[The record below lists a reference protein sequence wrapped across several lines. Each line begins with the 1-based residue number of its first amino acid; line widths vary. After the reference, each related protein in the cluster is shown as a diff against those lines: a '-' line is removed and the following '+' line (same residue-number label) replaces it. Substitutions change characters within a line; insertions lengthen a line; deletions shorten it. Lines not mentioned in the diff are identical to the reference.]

1 MLTRAHAHTHTVTHT
16 YRYTLLDGDAFRGD
30 LDAVQVL
37 FRDMLVPLLLPEGHS
52 APVVFAALWGRLRA
66 ASSVTAQGGG
76 GGGLAGPIET
86 VVVVRG
92 VSGVDVQRKLAGLI
106 VRAASSS
113 TAGEMRFEAGG
124 LLLPR
129 THVLM
134 KGHVSGGRCTM
145 RLLTDSHRVIPFVEA
160 YLAA

>member
-1 MLTRAHAHTHTVTHT
+1 
-16 YRYTLLDGDAFRGD
+16 
-30 LDAVQVL
+30 
-37 FRDMLVPLLLPEGHS
+37 
-52 APVVFAALWGRLRA
+52 VFAALWERLRA

-129 THVLM
+129 THVLI

-160 YLAA
+160 YLATWRDGVNTQHKQQQQQQRSQLQQEWCETLCGVFWIL